1 MAITTFVH
9 DKDKGA
15 PVPGWP
21 DVVGYSTVTYE
32 GAVLSTGE
40 RNGYDDS
47 DFYADVWDEASGSI
61 KRIDYAT
68 TRGWTYLNG
77 AAVDA
82 TPEVIEKANAYAR
95 ARALDALKAAAA
107 EDARTVAKG
116 KRVKVV
122 KGRKVPKGT
131 EGTVFW
137 MGKGRAYSYSQAK
150 WGVPDRVGF
159 KGDDGVTYWTAAS
172 NLEVTDPEEWVADL
186 SDIEARAARVDWTYI
201 AHGAYLA
208 GLSRSA
214 RAA

>member
-1 MAITTFVH
+1 MAITTFIH
-9 DKDKGA
+9 DKDKGKDF
-15 PVPGWP
+15 PGYG
-21 DVVGYSTVTYE
+21 VHGYHVKTYE
-32 GAVLSTGE
+32 GAVLNTGE

-47 DFYADVWDEASGSI
+47 DFYADVWDEASKSI
-61 KRIDYAT
+61 KRVDYAT

-95 ARALDALKAAAA
+95 ARALESFKAAAA
-107 EDARTVAKG
+107 ADARKVAKG

-137 MGKGRAYSYSQAK
+137 VGAGRAYSYSQAK

-159 KGDDGVTYWTAAS
+159 RTADGTVHWTAAS
-172 NLEVTDPEEWVADL
+172 NLEVTDPEEWLPDL
-186 SDIEARAARVDWTYI
+186 SEIEARAARVDWTYI

-208 GLSRSA
+208 GLLRSA
-214 RAA
+214 A